1 MARQSI
7 NAALDKIREI
17 MYAFTRNRR
26 WSPSEKCLGNRATV
40 HGATRH
46 TSAALLLFR
55 RGSDVQP
62 PSESVIMEIQQRSGL
77 KVFRQHYYHCDETA
91 VRDGLEFATVPS
103 PFKKQTRADS
113 KEDNHKETVPQALK
127 LNEHNAASLKVGTS
141 AKSTEVSKN
150 IENIENNLN
159 EHNAASVKVG
169 TSVEKKKCC
178 YSPCP
183 LPDGVG
189 ASDANEEV
197 GEGSAAVAQ
206 DPKRFCSRNAIH
218 SVTYVWDS
226 FLIRTVPA
234 VRNQI

>member
-91 VRDGLEFATVPS
+91 VRDGLEFATVSS
-103 PFKKQTRADS
+103 PFKKQTRGGQQGGQSQRD
-113 KEDNHKETVPQALK
+113 
-127 LNEHNAASLKVGTS
+127 
-141 AKSTEVSKN
+141 
-150 IENIENNLN
+150 
-159 EHNAASVKVG
+159 
-169 TSVEKKKCC
+169 
-178 YSPCP
+178 
-183 LPDGVG
+183 
-189 ASDANEEV
+189 
-197 GEGSAAVAQ
+197 SAAG
-206 DPKRFCSRNAIH
+206 KREGWNLR
-218 SVTYVWDS
+218 
-226 FLIRTVPA
+226 
-234 VRNQI
+234 

>member
-1 MARQSI
+1 
-7 NAALDKIREI
+7 

-26 WSPSEKCLGNRATV
+26 WSPSEKCLGNRVTV

-55 RGSDVQP
+55 GDSDVQP
-62 PSESVIMEIQQRSGL
+62 PSESVIMEIQQRSDL

-103 PFKKQTRADS
+103 PFKKQTKADS
-113 KEDNHKETVPQALK
+113 KEDNHKETVPQA
-127 LNEHNAASLKVGTS
+127 
-141 AKSTEVSKN
+141 
-150 IENIENNLN
+150 
-159 EHNAASVKVG
+159 SVKVG
-169 TSVEKKKCC
+169 TSVGKKS

-183 LPDGVG
+183 LPDAVG

-226 FLIRTVPA
+226 VF
-234 VRNQI
+234 

>member
-1 MARQSI
+1 
-7 NAALDKIREI
+7 
-17 MYAFTRNRR
+17 
-26 WSPSEKCLGNRATV
+26 
-40 HGATRH
+40 
-46 TSAALLLFR
+46 
-55 RGSDVQP
+55 
-62 PSESVIMEIQQRSGL
+62 MEIQQRSGL

-113 KEDNHKETVPQALK
+113 KEDNRKETAPQALK

-150 IENIENNLN
+150 IESIENNLN

-183 LPDGVG
+183 LPDAVG

-226 FLIRTVPA
+226 FFDSNSASGSQSNLKFKAGKHETST
-234 VRNQI
+234 